1 MKTDLSKF
9 DNSWYKPGANVIKRF
24 LWYFVNAL
32 VFKSSLVPVSRFKVL
47 VLRCFGATVGKKVN
61 IKPSVNIK
69 YPWKLSI
76 GDYAWIGENVWI
88 DNLAQI
94 TIGAHCCISQGA
106 LLLCGN
112 HNFKLATFELMTGE
126 IVLEDGVWIG
136 AHAIV
141 CTNVICGSHAVLTV
155 GSVATRP
162 LEPFAVYQGNPAVK
176 IKERVIS

>member
-69 YPWKLSI
+69 YPWRLSI
-76 GDYAWIGENVWI
+76 GDFAWIGENVWI
-88 DNLAQI
+88 DNLAHV

-112 HNFKLATFELMTGE
+112 HNFKLATFELITGE

-136 AHAIV
+136 AHATV
-141 CTNVICGSHAVLTV
+141 CPNVICGSHAVLTV
-155 GSVATRP
+155 GSIATKT
-162 LEPFAVYQGNPAVK
+162 LEPYAVYQGNPAVK